1 MPIPAAVPVVAP
13 IIIAGANLL
22 TSWLGGGATKNALS
36 SQASRIR
43 AMAGKYE
50 SLIPGI
56 QKTFEDITVP
66 LLQGSRS
73 ISQDILGQKSSNT
86 MFDIYKKS
94 RRAGPKN
101 LISGTFRQ
109 DIENLQER
117 SIEETTLGVRGI
129 KQKYEEN
136 YWGAYKKKEDEK
148 AALTRYID
156 ELYAQASGVQAQADS
171 QIGWYPG
178 G

>member
-1 MPIPAAVPVVAP
+1 MPLPV
-13 IIIAGANLL
+13 IIAGASLL
-22 TSWLGGGATKNALS
+22 TSWLGGGATKSALS
-36 SQASRIR
+36 SQASQIR
-43 AMAGKYE
+43 AMADKYK
-50 SLIPGI
+50 SLVPGI

-73 ISQDILGQKSSNT
+73 ISQDILGKKSSDK
-86 MFDIYKKS
+86 MFDIYQKS

-109 DIENLQER
+109 DIENMQER

-148 AALTRYID
+148 AALTRYVD
-156 ELYAQASGVQAQADS
+156 ELYAQASGVQSQSDA
-171 QIGWYPG
+171 QIGWNPFV
-178 G
+178 